1 MKQIAEICRSHSGV
15 DGCRSMTA
23 CLERQGCRYSQTT
36 IHKYMNTE
44 PELHSVVR
52 PEKPGTKPGRPHKV
66 FENKLKQDFHA
77 DRPSQKWCT
86 DFTYLFLSSSPSV
99 FFRQHPFG
107 QISRVAE
114 TAELWNS
121 AFFLPIA

>member
-66 FENKLKQDFHA
+66 FENKLKQ
-77 DRPSQKWCT
+77 KWCT